1 MHQSITSR
9 NEYKTLDLN
18 LPNTNMR
25 YISFAP
31 QTTVLTI
38 PASEVKTSL
47 TERNN
52 RPAVALC
59 GSKFQENTKR
69 HDGGRSPDP
78 LPAAWVRAEHEGRV
92 FYFHAATGVSTYA
105 HPVAVSGAT
114 WSNAVRRRRRFT
126 AAAKRS
132 ASKQAD

>member
-1 MHQSITSR
+1 MQH
-9 NEYKTLDLN
+9 
-18 LPNTNMR
+18 
-25 YISFAP
+25 ISFAP
-31 QTTVLTI
+31 RATVLTI

-47 TERNN
+47 TEINN

-78 LPAAWVRAEHEGRV
+78 LPAGWRSAEHEGRV
-92 FYFHAATGVSTYA
+92 FYRREGTAVSTWA

-114 WSNAVRRRRRFT
+114 WSNAVRRSRRFA
-126 AAAKRS
+126 AAAKR
-132 ASKQAD
+132 AALPHAI